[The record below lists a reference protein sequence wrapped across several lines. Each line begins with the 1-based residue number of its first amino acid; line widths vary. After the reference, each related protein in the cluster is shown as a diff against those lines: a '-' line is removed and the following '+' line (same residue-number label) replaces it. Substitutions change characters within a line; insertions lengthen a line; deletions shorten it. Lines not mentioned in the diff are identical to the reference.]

1 MTTFLFLRYNQ
12 YFSSLVLAKRAVGKI
27 SIHFISFCGKQ
38 LQINILTKETLKQRI
53 PCWCH
58 IPYLRLI
65 SDLLPFPLKISHQAL
80 PTSSHQACLSSWQSH
95 ILLKIQSILGFLYH
109 KQYFSLMFL
118 RILTAGF
125 LKNFSSSHPTSSLP
139 FEIVPLLV
147 CLTYIFNVIKFPWFS
162 TCCNIISKSKQ
173 KLWLHEWSLT
183 MKLTK
188 GHMVRKGIPLPT
200 EEYPILSV

>member
-139 FEIVPLLV
+139 LRLFLFWCVWPISLMPSSFLGSLLV
-147 CLTYIFNVIKFPWFS
+147 VTLYQRVNRS
-162 TCCNIISKSKQ
+162 SGYMN
-173 KLWLHEWSLT
+173 
-183 MKLTK
+183 
-188 GHMVRKGIPLPT
+188 GA
-200 EEYPILSV
+200 